1 MKKLLTILSITL
13 FIMSGIALASESG
26 IIDPS
31 PFPKVGKPGPAANS
45 RFFVL
50 EGVIENGTAELSFPI
65 DTPSKAIA
73 LVLGEKS
80 VKAFTGQK
88 ALSPISFSNEEL
100 SRVNVPSDNTRFN
113 LDQLSPGKQSLA
125 LHGLSGEKYVRVV
138 IGQPES
144 PLALEVQV
152 MTLAPHSGD
161 SVTATAQIKD
171 ERLPGETFIKGILE
185 DRTSFDLR
193 DDGLNGDESAGDGIY
208 TGTFTAPAVEGF
220 KGINIH
226 FTADGKRFNG
236 MEFRRNALGSVMVT
250 NPIGKVL
257 KEGISVG
264 PETIIVPLKAA
275 IGKFRVEIIFGV
287 NGTSLAYSR
296 EEIVQTGA
304 ISEVMLPLPQAALA
318 ADRAIVRLLNME
330 TLGLEDEFEIQ
341 LTPSQAAPN
350 FDAISPEMPQM
361 PQSKALAIEKLKKN
375 NAPLTANR

>member
-13 FIMSGIALASESG
+13 FILNGIALASESG
-26 IIDPS
+26 SIDPA
-31 PFPKVGKPGPAANS
+31 PFPKIGKAGPVASS

-50 EGVIENGTAELSFPI
+50 EGVIQNRTAELSFPI

-80 VKAFTGQK
+80 VKAFAGQK
-88 ALSPISFSNEEL
+88 ALTSISFSDEEL
-100 SRVNVPSDNTRFN
+100 SRVNVPADNTRIELN
-113 LDQLSPGKQSLA
+113 QLSPGKQFLT
-125 LHGLSGEKYVRVV
+125 LHGLSGEKYVRMV

-161 SVTATAQIKD
+161 MVTATAQIKD
-171 ERLPGETFIKGILE
+171 ETLPVEAAIKGILS
-185 DRTSFDLR
+185 DQTSFNLQ
-193 DDGLNGDESAGDGIY
+193 DDGLNGDETAGDGIY

-220 KGINIH
+220 KGINIQ
-226 FTADGKRFNG
+226 FRADGKRFNG

-250 NPIGKVL
+250 NPVGKVL
-257 KEGISVG
+257 KEGISIG
-264 PETIIVPLKAA
+264 PETIIVPLKA
-275 IGKFRVEIIFGV
+275 INGKFRVEIIFGV

-296 EEIVQTGA
+296 EEIVPTGE
-304 ISEVMLPLPQAALA
+304 ISEVLLPLPQAALA

-341 LTPSQAAPN
+341 LTPRQVAPD
-350 FDAISPEMPQM
+350 FEAISGKIPQM
-361 PQSKALAIEKLKKN
+361 PHSKALAKEKLKKN
-375 NAPLTANR
+375 NAPLTAVH